1 MELSAIAPS
10 GKGRVMQIIDMRVRK
25 QYQTDDLGN
34 LKMHRRKG
42 KFEIKDR
49 MSELLEFLT
58 NNEDEIIE
66 IVPTW
71 QQK

>member
-1 MELSAIAPS
+1 
-10 GKGRVMQIIDMRVRK
+10 MQIIDMRVRK